1 MNPIL
6 LLVLTLPQQA
16 AEITLDNV
24 PPVVVNTRP
33 IAGSADVSVK
43 TTEVQVT
50 FSKLMRDQSWS
61 FIQISKN
68 SFPPLTGRPRYLED
82 GKTWTVPVKLE
93 AGKTYAIWLNTPKF
107 KNFRDKKG
115 RSAVPYLLVF
125 RTAGK

>member
-24 PPVVVNTRP
+24 P
-33 IAGSADVSVK
+33 
-43 TTEVQVT
+43 
-50 FSKLMRDQSWS
+50 
-61 FIQISKN
+61 
-68 SFPPLTGRPRYLED
+68 
-82 GKTWTVPVKLE
+82 PVKLE